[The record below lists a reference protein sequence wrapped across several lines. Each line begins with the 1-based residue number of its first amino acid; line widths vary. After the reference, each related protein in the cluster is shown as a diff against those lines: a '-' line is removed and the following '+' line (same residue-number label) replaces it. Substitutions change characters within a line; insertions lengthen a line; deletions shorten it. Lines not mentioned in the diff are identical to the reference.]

1 MPLLAR
7 YHAGSL
13 FFEAG
18 PEIAIPIAAKDEVGG
33 DIKNEVNKVVLDY
46 VLGVGYQLGHGPSV
60 GVRDDGG
67 ATNVLKIN
75 TTTTL
80 GTGKYKSSLVFL
92 VLTYSFDG

>member
-7 YHAGSL
+7 YHAGGL

-18 PEIAIPIAAKDEVGG
+18 PEIDIPIAAKDEVEG
-33 DIKNEVNKVVLDY
+33 DIKSKVNKMALDY
-46 VLGVGYQLGHGPSV
+46 VLGVGHQLGHGPSV